1 MNELLLS
8 EIASE
13 KKDLLQTLMLIEET
27 VFQCTSAHETHIDKS
42 INHELD
48 CLDDLINQ
56 CQAVVDE
63 IPSPIEGAESLL
75 NELFYSHLF
84 ADVYHPIWPIQSYTI
99 VTGITQRLMSPALKA
114 IVVQEIISA
123 CGFETDI
130 VYVPHKI
137 MVRITCDEQ
146 FAIIFDPV
154 TGESLNWHELDLRL
168 DELEGDPSQQ
178 ELDSMSN
185 KSILTEHL
193 LSLKNTLMREQQF
206 DKALRCVDILLSLMP
221 NDPLQRRDRGFLL
234 HQLDCFKVAVD
245 DYKYFVE
252 QCPKDPTAQLLKAQL
267 KDINLA
273 ETVFH

>member
-13 KKDLLQTLMLIEET
+13 EKDLLQTLMLIEET
-27 VFQCTSAHETHIDKS
+27 VFQGAGAHEIS
-42 INHELD
+42 IKECVNHDLD
-48 CLDDLINQ
+48 ALDDIINQ

-63 IPSPIEGAESLL
+63 ISSPIERAESLL
-75 NELFYSHLF
+75 NELYYSHLF
-84 ADVYHPIWPIQSYTI
+84 IDIYHPVWPIPSYQI
-99 VTGITQRLMSPALKA
+99 VSGLTQRLMSPVVKA
-114 IVVQEIISA
+114 IVMQEIIIA
-123 CGFETDI
+123 CGFDTDI

-137 MVRITCDEQ
+137 MLRISCDDQ

-154 TGESLNWHELDLRL
+154 TGESLNWHELDIRL
-168 DELEGDPSQQ
+168 DDLGGDPSQQ
-178 ELDSMSN
+178 ELDTMSN

-206 DKALRCVDILLSLMP
+206 DKALRCVDILLSLTP
-221 NDPLQRRDRGFLL
+221 DDPLQRRDRGFLL

-267 KDINLA
+267 KHINLA